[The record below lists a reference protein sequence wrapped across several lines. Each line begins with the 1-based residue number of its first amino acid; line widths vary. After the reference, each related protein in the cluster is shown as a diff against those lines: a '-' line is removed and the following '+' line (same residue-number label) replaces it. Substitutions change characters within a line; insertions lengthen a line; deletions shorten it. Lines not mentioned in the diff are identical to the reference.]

1 MILNMFEEK
10 DSRLLF
16 ERERHEAMV
25 DRCRSYQ
32 RRIIQE
38 IENTS
43 LNQTNPTLNVGQAI
57 NACLDHIHRLTLFF
71 NVDI

>member
-1 MILNMFEEK
+1 MN
-10 DSRLLF
+10 SRLLL
-16 ERERHEAMV
+16 ERKRHKAMV

-57 NACLDHIHRLTLFF
+57 NACLDHIHRLIIFF